1 MNKIFGNDLLLDK
14 SKTGITDMELVLTS
28 KDSEF
33 VKSEL
38 NAKEGFAD
46 AYMRFDYQL
55 TPTSDITRLTNF
67 IIPKGYTSTADVIV
81 ALSLQDQGSSQPNV
95 YESVYIK
102 QRFTPFNSTQII
114 NMENS
119 DYDNNEEF
127 NFFRKFNIWRGNRS
141 NAVFAQDLE
150 NIS

>member
-1 MNKIFGNDLLLDK
+1 MRLRVYIQSEYMNKIFGNDALLDK
-14 SKTGITDMELVLTS
+14 DRTGITDIELVLTS
-28 KDSEF
+28 KDSEY

-81 ALSLQDQGSSQPNV
+81 ALSL
-95 YESVYIK
+95 
-102 QRFTPFNSTQII
+102 
-114 NMENS
+114 
-119 DYDNNEEF
+119 
-127 NFFRKFNIWRGNRS
+127 
-141 NAVFAQDLE
+141 
-150 NIS
+150 